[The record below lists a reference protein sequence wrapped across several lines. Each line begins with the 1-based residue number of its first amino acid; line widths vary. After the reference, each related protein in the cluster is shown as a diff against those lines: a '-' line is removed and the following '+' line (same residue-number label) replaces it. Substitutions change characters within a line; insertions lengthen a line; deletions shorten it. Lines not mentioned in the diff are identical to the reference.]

1 MINNIYLKK
10 KILNCSKNNSN
21 KKEKN
26 NISDRFNPDVNIK
39 YNKILNSRKDLLDE
53 LIINNNNNLN
63 KNNLEQTKIDSNN
76 KNICLDHKLKE
87 LIDKRNINDE
97 IIKKKYNKKNIDLFN
112 NPPNND
118 KDINNFKDQK
128 KENKDYYLNIQ
139 NEINNS
145 VKKKND
151 IYDELKNMGIL

>member
-1 MINNIYLKK
+1 M
-10 KILNCSKNNSN
+10 
-21 KKEKN
+21 
-26 NISDRFNPDVNIK
+26 
-39 YNKILNSRKDLLDE
+39 
-53 LIINNNNNLN
+53 
-63 KNNLEQTKIDSNN
+63 
-76 KNICLDHKLKE
+76 DHKLKE

-118 KDINNFKDQK
+118 KDINNFIDQK